1 LLGKQSGKKE
11 MNEMA
16 SEKNPQVKD
25 SIKSGGDS
33 TSTGII
39 AATRSN
45 DPKSGDALAESL
57 EREEQGESA
66 WE

>member
-1 LLGKQSGKKE
+1 
-11 MNEMA
+11 MNEMPN
-16 SEKNPQVKD
+16 ENEPRDKD

-39 AATRSN
+39 ASTRSSG
-45 DPKSGDALAESL
+45 PKSGDALTESL
-57 EREEQGESA
+57 EGEEQGKPV